1 MDTVREFLA
10 MGGYAAFVWPAFVIT
25 IGLMVLLVARSYQA
39 MAMSERTLAA
49 LEAGRQNAENADDA
63 PDPEP
68 TS

>member
-1 MDTVREFLA
+1 METVREFLA
-10 MGGYAAFVWPAFVIT
+10 MGGYAAFVWPAFGVT

-63 PDPEP
+63 PDPEA

>member
-1 MDTVREFLA
+1 

-39 MAMSERTLAA
+39 MAMSERTLAT
-49 LEAGRQNAENADDA
+49 LEAGRQNAENADDTL
-63 PDPEP
+63 DPEA

>member
-1 MDTVREFLA
+1 

-49 LEAGRQNAENADDA
+49 LEAGRQNAENADDT